1 MSEERLDRI
10 EAKVDALA
18 GDVDR
23 RLDALGIEMRTLNQ
37 ETRHEMRVLHEE
49 VLDRIAALAPDFA
62 PIRREFMEA
71 TRHSANPSKTALSR
85 SKPPNGRATGR
96 TDVSSL
102 PLPESATR

>member
-71 TRHSANPSKTALSR
+71 DQTLRESIENRLEPLEAAERARHRKN
-85 SKPPNGRATGR
+85 
-96 TDVSSL
+96 
-102 PLPESATR
+102 

>member
-62 PIRREFMEA
+62 PIRREFREA
-71 TRHSANPSKTALSR
+71 DQILRESIEGRPEPLEAAKRARHRKA
-85 SKPPNGRATGR
+85 
-96 TDVSSL
+96 
-102 PLPESATR
+102 